1 MTITNDSVLS
11 PAQQRLWFLNRF
23 QEGAAGHTH
32 TVALRLAGGLGPEQ
46 LRAALDALVRRH
58 PLLGT
63 VHREAEGRCRPEP
76 APDGGAFAGLRPE
89 PVAPDELDEAL
100 TRAVGQGLDLT
111 REPPLRARLLAT
123 GPDAHVLVLTV
134 HEIAADERS
143 LAVIVDDLA
152 RAYAAATDPAAPGK
166 TEPAPQ
172 YAAAAAADRE
182 LNGAPERPTEHAA
195 AELAHWRATLD
206 GAPAQLDL
214 PVDRPRPAV
223 TRYAA
228 DEYRGELDGPLAAA
242 LADLAADCGAG
253 VEAVLHAAV
262 VALLGRFGAGADV
275 PLIGSLPG
283 RDDARRAAVVGPL
296 ANPVVLRVVRR
307 PGASFRELVGDCAA
321 VADTARRHGGVPFE
335 TVVGELRPERALNR
349 HPLAQVAFDLAED
362 LPARLDFGP
371 LDAQVAQLP
380 RQQSPFD
387 LQLRFRSA
395 PDGSGLRLA
404 ATFSTELFDP
414 ATVRRLTD
422 ALPRLLAA
430 VVAAPDA
437 DPDGYEVLDPAERHA
452 LLTAWNA
459 TDRPVPDADVSAL
472 FRARAA
478 AQPARTALIAGDTV
492 LSYAELDD
500 RAERLAGE
508 LRRHGAA
515 PGRLVALALPRS
527 ADLVVALLAVAR
539 TGAAYVPLDPDY
551 PADRIGYILDH
562 AAPSALVTDSATAGR
577 LPATAAHRVLL
588 DDEEVRARLATEPA
602 GPQGPA
608 ATAADPAYVI
618 YTSGSTGRPKG
629 VVISRHAL
637 TNFLVSMADLFPL
650 AAEDVWTSVTT
661 IAFDIAALEIYLPLV
676 GGATVVLADRATV
689 TDPAGLGALVGRT
702 GTTIMQA
709 TPSLWQALCDEVP
722 QALGGLRMLVGGE
735 ALPTALAERM
745 RALGSEVTNLY
756 GPTETTIWS
765 TAARLDDRPGAPTIG
780 RPIGNTRVRVLD
792 EALRLVPIGA
802 AGELYIAGDGVGTGY
817 LHREDL
823 TRDRFLPDP
832 YGAEGERMYRT
843 GDIVRWA
850 ADGNL
855 EYVGRADFQLKVRGF
870 RIEPGEIDAV
880 LEQHP
885 AVARAVTVAREYAAG
900 DTRLVSYV
908 VPAGE
913 GGADPAG
920 LRAHAAATLPG
931 YMVPAVVVPIP
942 EIPLTPNGKTDRA
955 ALPDPGTAATGS
967 GHGPRSA
974 REEQLCDLFCEV
986 LGVASIGVDDSFF
999 DLGGHSLLATRLIG
1013 RIRSVLDVEV
1023 PIRTLFES
1031 PTVAGL
1037 AGRLGSEPARRAGLV
1052 PVDRDRPL
1060 PLSYGQQR
1068 LWFLYDYESQGTE
1081 YNSPLGLR
1089 LTGPLDRDALG
1100 RAVDALVARHE
1111 ALRTTFATE
1120 GGQGVQVVHAPAHR
1134 PVRFTDL
1141 AAEGRVDDLD
1151 QLLRTELS
1159 RSFDLRGGPLLR
1171 PWLIR
1176 LADAEHLLVL
1186 DMHHVVTDGWSKE
1199 VMARELVALLGQ
1211 EATGRPAALSELPL
1225 QYADFAVH
1233 QHGERGAREAADL
1246 DYWKRRLD
1254 GVVPLELP
1262 TDRPRPATRATRGAG
1277 HSFELSPELVAALTR
1292 LCRREG
1298 VTLFTVL
1305 TAGVQLLLSRYAR
1318 QRDVAVGTIV
1328 SGREHSELEDVLGF
1342 FVNTLVLRARTAPDT
1357 TVGAFLADVRQGVL
1371 EAFTHQHLPYDRL
1384 IDELKPDRD
1393 PSRTPL
1399 IQAALMLKRA
1409 QDTLPGPDGL
1419 RVEESAL
1426 PRMHALFD
1434 IGFEFEER
1442 DGRLGGLVEYSTA
1455 LFDPETVARI
1465 ARHLTVLLEGMAAAD
1480 PDRLVDE
1487 LPLMDEQERRLVT
1500 TGWNATAT
1508 GARFHTATVHGLVA
1522 DQARRTPDAAAVTT
1536 EDRSLTFAELDAL
1549 TDALAHRLADRGVGP
1564 GTVVGVRTR
1573 RAAEMTI
1580 AQLAVLK
1587 AGGAYLPLD
1596 PELPDDRTVYV
1607 LQDAGVPVLLTQR
1620 DLPGPEAPDGVEV
1633 LYVEDTGP
1641 GTHDGPPEVAVG
1653 PSDLAY
1659 VIYTSGSTGKAKGV
1673 LIEHRGVV
1681 NLCDW
1686 YRDFFDAGPGDRA
1699 TQMVPPGFDPTVLEQ
1714 WGALACGVEIR
1725 FASDRVLEDPHLLA
1739 AWIVEEGIT
1748 LILIPAPRLEGLLDQ
1763 PALHQGRV
1771 RHILTGAD
1779 VVRRRLP
1786 RGSTMALSN
1795 LYGPT
1800 ETTVLTTGTVLE
1812 AEEDAPVGRLPSIGR
1827 PVANTTGYV
1836 LDEHRVPVPVGVPG
1850 ELYVGG
1856 AGVARGYLGRP
1867 ELTEERFVPDHLAAT
1882 AGARLYRTGD
1892 LVRWLPDGT
1901 LEFLGR
1907 IDNQV
1912 KVRGYRIEL
1921 GEIETAL
1928 LDDESVEQTAV
1939 VARTG
1944 PSGQTALTGYV
1955 VPADG
1960 TADPE
1965 KIRARL
1971 AERLP
1976 GYMVPPVVIVL
1987 DAFPMTTSGKIDR
2000 RALPEPEEQRPA
2012 AEPTAPRDE
2021 TEAALAGIWAE
2032 VLGVPVVGAEDN
2044 VFDHGA
2050 NSVLT
2055 LQVTARIRE
2064 VFGVGV
2070 SARHVFAARTVA
2082 ALADQVRKQVLEDV
2096 RRTPADR
2103 TTTRGGARGS
2113 NR

>member
-1 MTITNDSVLS
+1 MTNDSVLS

-32 TVALRLAGGLGPEQ
+32 TVALRLAGDLELEQ
-46 LRAALDALVRRH
+46 LRAALGTLVRRH

-63 VHREAEGRCRPEP
+63 VHREVEGRCRPEP
-76 APDGGAFAGLRPE
+76 APDGEAFAGLRPE
-89 PVAPDELDEAL
+89 PVAADRLDQELA
-100 TRAVGQGLDLT
+100 RAGGEGLDLT

-123 GPDAHVLVLTV
+123 GPDGHVLVLTV
-134 HEIAADERS
+134 HEIAADEPS
-143 LAVIVDDLA
+143 LGLIVDDLA
-152 RAYAAATDPAAPGK
+152 RAYAAATAAPAAPGAP
-166 TEPAPQ
+166 EPAPQ
-172 YAAAAAADRE
+172 YAAAAAADLE
-182 LNGAPERPTEHAA
+182 LNGTPERPGDRAA

-228 DEYRGELDGPLAAA
+228 DEYRTELDGPLSAS
-242 LADLAADCGAG
+242 LAELAADCGAT

-262 VALLGRFGAGADV
+262 VALLGRFGAGADI

-283 RDDARRAAVVGPL
+283 RDDAQRAAVVGPL

-307 PGASFRELVGDCAA
+307 PGASFRELVRDCAA
-321 VADTARRHGGVPFE
+321 VAGTTRRHGGVPFE

-362 LPARLDFGP
+362 LPARPDFGP
-371 LDAQVAQLP
+371 LDARVARLP
-380 RQQSPFD
+380 RRHSPFD
-387 LQLRFRSA
+387 LQLRFRTA
-395 PDGSGLRLA
+395 PDGPGLRL
-404 ATFSTELFDP
+404 TVGYSTELFDP
-414 ATVRRLTD
+414 ATVRRLAD

-430 VVAAPDA
+430 AVAAPDG

-452 LLTAWNA
+452 LLTEWNA
-459 TDRPVPDADVSAL
+459 TDRPVPEADVSAL

-562 AAPSALVTDSATAGR
+562 AAPSALVTDTATAGR

-588 DDEEVRARLATEPA
+588 DDAQVRARLAA
-602 GPQGPA
+602 GAAPQEGPA
-608 ATAADPAYVI
+608 ATPADPAYVI

-661 IAFDIAALEIYLPLV
+661 IAFDIAALELYLPLV
-676 GGATVVLADRATV
+676 AGATVVLADRASV
-689 TDPAGLGALVGRT
+689 TDPAELGALLGRT
-702 GTTIMQA
+702 GTTVMQA

-722 QALGGLRMLVGGE
+722 EALRGLRMLVGGE
-735 ALPTALAERM
+735 ALPAALAERM

-792 EALRLVPIGA
+792 EALRLVPVGV
-802 AGELYIAGDGVGTGY
+802 AGELYLAGDGVGTGY

-832 YGAEGERMYRT
+832 YGAEGDRMYRT

-900 DTRLVSYV
+900 DTRLVAYV

-913 GGADPAG
+913 GGADPAE

-955 ALPDPGTAATGS
+955 ALPDPGTAAAGT

-986 LGVASIGVDDSFF
+986 LGVASIGVEDSFF

-1052 PVDRDRPL
+1052 PVGRERPL

-1120 GGQGVQVVHAPAHR
+1120 DGQGVQVVHAPGHR
-1134 PVRFTDL
+1134 AVRFTDL
-1141 AAEGRVDDLD
+1141 AAGGRAEELD
-1151 QLLRTELS
+1151 ALLRTELS

-1176 LADAEHLLVL
+1176 LGDAEHLLVL
-1186 DMHHVVTDGWSKE
+1186 DMHHIVTDGWSKE
-1199 VMARELVALLGQ
+1199 VMARELVALLDQ
-1211 EATGRPAALSELPL
+1211 EATGRPASLSPLPL

-1233 QHGERGAREAADL
+1233 QHGERGEREAADL
-1246 DYWKRRLD
+1246 AYWKRQLD

-1277 HSFELSPELVAALTR
+1277 HPFELGPELVAALTR

-1298 VTLFTVL
+1298 ITLFTAL

-1342 FVNTLVLRARTAPDT
+1342 FVNTLVLRARTTPET

-1371 EAFTHQHLPYDRL
+1371 DAFTHQHLPYDRL

-1409 QDTLPGPDGL
+1409 QDVLPGPDGL
-1419 RVEESAL
+1419 RVEETAL

-1465 ARHLTVLLEGMAAAD
+1465 AGHLTVLLEGMAAD

-1487 LPLMDEQERRLVT
+1487 LPLMVEEERRLVT

-1508 GARFHTATVHGLVA
+1508 EARFHTETIHGLVA
-1522 DQARRTPDAAAVTT
+1522 EQTRSTPDAVAVRTA
-1536 EDRSLTFAELDAL
+1536 DRTLTFAELDAL
-1549 TDALAHRLADRGVGP
+1549 TDALAHRLVDRGVGP

-1596 PELPDDRTVYV
+1596 PELPDDRTAYV
-1607 LQDAGVPVLLTQR
+1607 IEDAAVPVLLTQR
-1620 DLPGPEAPDGVEV
+1620 DLPGPQVPAGVEV
-1633 LYVEDTGP
+1633 LYVEDAEP
-1641 GTHDGPPEVAVG
+1641 GAHTGPPEVAVG

-1686 YRDFFDAGPGDRA
+1686 YRDFFDARPGDRA

-1714 WGALACGVEIR
+1714 WGALACGVEIS
-1725 FASDRVLEDPHLLA
+1725 FVPDHVLEDPHLLA
-1739 AWIVEEGIT
+1739 GWIVEQEIT
-1748 LILIPAPRLEGLLDQ
+1748 LILIPAPRLEALLDQ
-1763 PALHQGRV
+1763 PALHRGRV

-1786 RGSTMALSN
+1786 RGTAFSLSN

-1812 AEEDAPVGRLPSIGR
+1812 SEEDAPVGRLPSIGR
-1827 PVANTTGYV
+1827 PIANTTGYV
-1836 LDEHRVPVPVGVPG
+1836 LDERREPVPVGVPG
-1850 ELYVGG
+1850 ELFVGG

-1901 LEFLGR
+1901 IEFLGR

-1928 LDDESVEQTAV
+1928 LDDETVEQTAV
-1939 VARTG
+1939 VTRTQ
-1944 PSGQTALTGYV
+1944 PSGQTVLTGYV

-1960 TADPE
+1960 VADPE

-1976 GYMVPPVVIVL
+1976 GYMVPPVVVVL

-2000 RALPEPEEQRPA
+2000 RALPEPVEQRPA

-2021 TEAALAGIWAE
+2021 TEEALARIWAE

-2082 ALADQVRKQVLEDV
+2082 ALADQVRKQVLDDV

-2103 TTTRGGARGS
+2103 KTTRGAARGS
-2113 NR
+2113 KR

>member
-1 MTITNDSVLS
+1 MTITNDSALS

-32 TVALRLAGGLGPEQ
+32 AVALRLTGALLPDR

-63 VHREAEGRCRPEP
+63 VHREEEGRCRPGA
-76 APDGGAFAGLRPE
+76 APDGAPFAGLRAE
-89 PVAPDELDEAL
+89 PVDPDRVDEAL
-100 TRAVGQGLDLT
+100 ARAAAEGLDLT
-111 REPPLRARLLAT
+111 REAPLRARLLAA
-123 GPDAHVLVLTV
+123 GPQDHVLLLTV

-143 LAVIVDDLA
+143 LGLILDDLA
-152 RAYAAATDPAAPGK
+152 RAYTADQDAA
-166 TEPAPQ
+166 PAPQ
-172 YAAAAAADRE
+172 YAAVAAADRARY
-182 LNGAPERPTEHAA
+182 GAPDRPTDQAA
-195 AELAHWRATLD
+195 AELAHWRAVLD
-206 GAPAQLDL
+206 GAPSQLEL

-228 DEYRGELDGPLAAA
+228 DEYRTALDAPLTAA
-242 LADLAADCGAG
+242 LTGLAADAGAG

-262 VALLGRFGAGADV
+262 TVLLGRFGAGPDV
-275 PLIGSLPG
+275 PLVGSLPG
-283 RDDARRAAVVGPL
+283 RDDAERAGTVGPL
-296 ANPVVLRVVRR
+296 ANPVVLRAAAR
-307 PGASFRELVGDCAA
+307 PGAGFRELVRACAA
-321 VADTARRHGGVPFE
+321 AADTARRNGGVPFE
-335 TVVGELRPERALNR
+335 TVVGALRPERALNR
-349 HPLAQVAFDLAED
+349 HPLAQVALDLTED
-362 LPARLDFGP
+362 LPARLPFGP
-371 LDAQVAQLP
+371 LDARVERLP
-380 RQQSPFD
+380 RRHSPFD
-387 LQLRFRSA
+387 LRLAFRTA
-395 PDGSGLRLA
+395 PDGGGLRLHV
-404 ATFSTELFDP
+404 TFSTELFDP
-414 ATVRRLTD
+414 ATARRLTD
-422 ALPRLLAA
+422 ALVRLLAA
-430 VVAAPDA
+430 VAAQPDRDPA
-437 DPDGYEVLDPAERHA
+437 DHDLLDPAERQA
-452 LLTAWNA
+452 LLHEWNA
-459 TDRPVPDADVSAL
+459 TARPVPDADVSAL

-478 AQPARTALIAGDTV
+478 AQPDRTALIAGSTV

-515 PGRLVALALPRS
+515 PGRLVALALPRC

-562 AAPSALVTDSATAGR
+562 AGPSALVTDTATAAR
-577 LPATAAHRVLL
+577 LPATAAHPVLL
-588 DDEEVRARLATEPA
+588 DDAQVRARLAA
-602 GPQGPA
+602 GPAPAPGPA

-629 VVISRHAL
+629 VVISRRAL

-689 TDPAGLGALVGRT
+689 TDPAALGALVTRT
-702 GTTIMQA
+702 GTTVLQA

-722 QALGGLRMLVGGE
+722 QALTGLRMLVGGE
-735 ALPTALAERM
+735 ALPAALAERM
-745 RALGSEVTNLY
+745 RRTGREVTNLY

-792 EALRLVPIGA
+792 EGLRLVPVGV

-832 YGAEGERMYRT
+832 YGADGERMYRT

-880 LEQHP
+880 LERHP
-885 AVARAVTVAREYAAG
+885 AVARAVTVARDYGTA

-908 VPAGE
+908 VPAGPA
-913 GGADPAG
+913 GADPAE

-931 YMVPAVVVPIP
+931 YMVPAVVVPIAG
-942 EIPLTPNGKTDRA
+942 IPLTPNGKTDRS
-955 ALPDPGTAATGS
+955 ALPDPGTAAAGA

-974 REEQLCDLFCEV
+974 REEQLCDLFSEV
-986 LGVASIGVDDSFF
+986 LGVGSVGVDDSFF

-1037 AGRLGSEPARRAGLV
+1037 AGRLGGVPARRAGLV
-1052 PVDRDRPL
+1052 PVGRERPL

-1089 LTGPLDRDALG
+1089 LTGPLDVAALG
-1100 RAVDALVARHE
+1100 RAVDALVERHE
-1111 ALRTTFATE
+1111 ILRTTFATE
-1120 GGQGVQVVHAPAHR
+1120 DGRGVQVVHDPAPR
-1134 PVRFTDL
+1134 PLRRTDL
-1141 AAEGRVDDLD
+1141 GQEGGAEGLD
-1151 QLLRTELS
+1151 ALLRTGLS

-1176 LADAEHLLVL
+1176 LGDEEHLLVL

-1199 VMARELVALLGQ
+1199 VMARELVALLDR
-1211 EATGRPAALSELPL
+1211 ETTGRPAGLAPLPL
-1225 QYADFAVH
+1225 QYADYAAH
-1233 QHGERGAREAADL
+1233 QHAEHGEREAADL
-1246 DYWKRRLD
+1246 AYWKGRLD

-1262 TDRPRPATRATRGAG
+1262 TDRPRPATRSTVGAV
-1277 HSFELSPELVAALTR
+1277 HAFELPAALVADLTR

-1298 VTLFTVL
+1298 STLFTVL

-1342 FVNTLVLRARTAPDT
+1342 FVNTLVLRARTTPET
-1357 TVGAFLADVRQGVL
+1357 TVGAFLAEVRQTVL
-1371 EAFTHQHLPYDRL
+1371 DAFTHQHLPYDRL

-1409 QDTLPGPDGL
+1409 QDALPGPDGL
-1419 RVEESAL
+1419 RVEEAAL

-1442 DGRLGGLVEYSTA
+1442 DGRIGGLVEYSTA
-1455 LFDPETVARI
+1455 LFDPETVERI
-1465 ARHLTVLLEGMAAAD
+1465 AGHLTALLAGMAAD
-1480 PDRLVDE
+1480 PDRLVDDVPIMGE
-1487 LPLMDEQERRLVT
+1487 EERRLVT

-1508 GARFHTATVHGLVA
+1508 DARFRTATVHRLVA
-1522 DQARRTPDAAAVTT
+1522 EQARRTPDAPAVTT

-1549 TDALAHRLADRGVGP
+1549 TDALAHRLVDRGVAP
-1564 GTVVGVRTR
+1564 GTVVGVRTLR
-1573 RAAEMTI
+1573 GAEMTI

-1596 PELPDDRTVYV
+1596 PELPDDRTLFV
-1607 LQDAGVPVLLTQR
+1607 LGDAGVPVLLTQR
-1620 DLPGPEAPDGVEV
+1620 GLAGPGAPEGVET
-1633 LYVEDTGP
+1633 LYVEDTAAGTPAGGP
-1641 GTHDGPPEVAVG
+1641 DGPPEVAVG

-1659 VIYTSGSTGKAKGV
+1659 VIYTSGSTGQAKGV

-1686 YRDFFDAGPGDRA
+1686 YREFFDARPGDRA

-1725 FASDRVLEDPHLLA
+1725 YLPDRVLEDPHLTA
-1739 AWIVEEGIT
+1739 DWIVDQGIT
-1748 LILIPAPRLEGLLDQ
+1748 LILVPAPRLEALLDQ
-1763 PALHQGRV
+1763 PALYRGRV
-1771 RHILTGAD
+1771 RHVITGAD

-1786 RGSTMALSN
+1786 RGTAFSLAN

-1812 AEEDAPVGRLPSIGR
+1812 CEEDAPAGRLPSIGR
-1827 PVANTTGYV
+1827 PIANTTGYV
-1836 LDEHRVPVPVGVPG
+1836 LDERRAPVPVGVPG

-1867 ELTEERFVPDHLAAT
+1867 ELTEERFVPDHLGAGP
-1882 AGARLYRTGD
+1882 GARLYRTGD

-1955 VPADG
+1955 VPAGG

-1965 KIRARL
+1965 RIRARL

-1976 GYMVPPVVIVL
+1976 GYMVPPVVVVL

-2000 RALPEPEEQRPA
+2000 RALPEPQERRPA
-2012 AEPTAPRDE
+2012 GEPTAPRDE
-2021 TEAALAGIWAE
+2021 TEAALAGIWAD
-2032 VLGVPVVGAEDN
+2032 VLGVAAVGAEDDI
-2044 VFDHGA
+2044 FDHGA

-2082 ALADQVRKQVLEDV
+2082 ALADRVRKQVLEDV

-2103 TTTRGGARGS
+2103 TTKRGVARGS
-2113 NR
+2113 KR